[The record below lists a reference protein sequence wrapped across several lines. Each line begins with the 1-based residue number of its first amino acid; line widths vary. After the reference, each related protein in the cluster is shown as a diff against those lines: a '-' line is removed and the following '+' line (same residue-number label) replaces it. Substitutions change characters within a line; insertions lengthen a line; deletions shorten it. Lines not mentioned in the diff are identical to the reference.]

1 MLPRGVI
8 LVFCII
14 FVVFVGVVAL
24 FIRNK
29 IVERRKNTLDY

>member
-14 FVVFVGVVAL
+14 FVVFLGVVAL

-29 IVERRKNTLDY
+29 IIQRKKASVDY